1 VTTRVL
7 APRGATKID
16 RGRRYRPRF
25 PTAKTDA
32 AAGRTSSPTIDRAL
46 ERLSERG
53 IRFLDL
59 RFVDVL
65 GTVKSITI
73 PAQRLS
79 HAVRNGEWFDG
90 SSVEGFAR
98 VFESDMFLRPDLET
112 LTIGEADGVLGAQ
125 VICDLLTPDGERF
138 AGDPRGV
145 LARVLAEAAALGF
158 DYAVA
163 TELEFFLLNTD
174 SASGGVRPGRHDRAS
189 YFDHPVDVAS
199 DVRQEIV
206 SALDHLGITVE
217 ASHHEVAAGQY
228 ELDLALGNAM
238 KSADHLVTLKHA
250 VKAVAQRR
258 SLLATFMPK
267 PIFGA
272 AGSGM
277 HTHQALTELGKDS
290 NAFYDR
296 ADQYQLSPVAKHFI
310 AGQLAHAR
318 GLCALVA
325 PLVNSYKRFVPG
337 FEAPVAITWAQ
348 VNRSALIRVPRA
360 GSGDRGAIR
369 IEFRAPDPSC
379 NPYLAFAAMLHA
391 GLSGIRQKLPLP
403 PPVEENLYAFD
414 PEALARH
421 QLGQLPRSLAE
432 ALRDLRQ
439 DDVMRDALGVHLLE
453 RFIEAKEMEWQ
464 SYEKQV
470 TGWELDAYLEAY

>member
-1 VTTRVL
+1 MTSPGDRPIIRVP
-7 APRGATKID
+7 ARPGWRRRPPRTPSTKES
-16 RGRRYRPRF
+16 
-25 PTAKTDA
+25 PTPKTEA
-32 AAGRTSSPTIDRAL
+32 AAGRTASITVERAL
-46 ERLSERG
+46 DRLSERG

-65 GTVKSITI
+65 GTVKSITF
-73 PAQRLS
+73 PAQRLP

-125 VICDLLTPDGERF
+125 VICDLFTPDGERF

-145 LARVLAEAAALGF
+145 LARALAEAAALGF

-163 TELEFFLLNTD
+163 TELEFFLLNND
-174 SASGGVRPGRHDRAS
+174 AASGGVRPGRHDRAS

-206 SALDHLGITVE
+206 SALDRLGITID

-228 ELDLALGNAM
+228 ELDLALSNAL
-238 KSADHLVTLKHA
+238 KSADQLVTLKHA

-258 SLLATFMPK
+258 GLLATFMPK

-277 HTHQALTELGKDS
+277 HTHQVLTDAGKAS

-296 ADQYQLSPVAKHFI
+296 ADQYQLSTVAKH
-310 AGQLAHAR
+310 
-318 GLCALVA
+318 
-325 PLVNSYKRFVPG
+325 
-337 FEAPVAITWAQ
+337 
-348 VNRSALIRVPRA
+348 
-360 GSGDRGAIR
+360 
-369 IEFRAPDPSC
+369 
-379 NPYLAFAAMLHA
+379 
-391 GLSGIRQKLPLP
+391 
-403 PPVEENLYAFD
+403 
-414 PEALARH
+414 
-421 QLGQLPRSLAE
+421 
-432 ALRDLRQ
+432 
-439 DDVMRDALGVHLLE
+439 
-453 RFIEAKEMEWQ
+453 
-464 SYEKQV
+464 
-470 TGWELDAYLEAY
+470 

>member
-1 VTTRVL
+1 
-7 APRGATKID
+7 
-16 RGRRYRPRF
+16 
-25 PTAKTDA
+25 
-32 AAGRTSSPTIDRAL
+32 
-46 ERLSERG
+46 
-53 IRFLDL
+53 
-59 RFVDVL
+59 
-65 GTVKSITI
+65 VKSITI
-73 PAQRLS
+73 PTQRLP
-79 HAVRNGEWFDG
+79 HAVRSGEWFDG

-98 VFESDMFLRPDLET
+98 VFESDMFLRPALDT
-112 LTIGEADGVLGAQ
+112 LTIGEANGAWSAQ

-145 LARVLAEAAALGF
+145 LLRALADAAALGF

-163 TELEFFLLNTD
+163 TELEFFLLNAD
-174 SASGGVRPGRHDRAS
+174 PAGGSVRPGRHDRAS
-189 YFDHPVDVAS
+189 YFDHPVDIGS

-206 SALDHLGITVE
+206 DALDRLGITID

-228 ELDLALGNAM
+228 ELDLALSNAL
-238 KSADHLVTLKHA
+238 KSADQMVTLKHA
-250 VKAVAQRR
+250 VKAIAQRR
-258 SLLATFMPK
+258 GLLATFMPK

-277 HTHQALTELGKDS
+277 HTHQVLTDLGKDS

-296 ADQYQLSPVAKHFI
+296 ADQYHLSPVAKYFI

-318 GLCALVA
+318 ALCALVA

-337 FEAPVAITWAQ
+337 FEAPVAISWAQ
-348 VNRSALIRVPRA
+348 LNRSALIRVPRA
-360 GSGDRGAIR
+360 GSSDQGAIR

-414 PEALARH
+414 PERLARH
-421 QLGQLPRSLAE
+421 QLGQLPSSLAE
-432 ALRDLRQ
+432 ALRDLRH
-439 DDVMRDALGVHLLE
+439 DEVMRDALGVHLLE
-453 RFIEAKEMEWQ
+453 RFIEAKEIEWQ

-470 TGWELDAYLEAY
+470 TAWELDAYLETY

>member
-1 VTTRVL
+1 M
-7 APRGATKID
+7 
-16 RGRRYRPRF
+16 
-25 PTAKTDA
+25 
-32 AAGRTSSPTIDRAL
+32 TIERAL
-46 ERLSERG
+46 ERLSQRG

-65 GTVKSITI
+65 GSVKSITI
-73 PAQRLS
+73 PAQRLA

-112 LTIGEADGVLGAQ
+112 LTIGEADGLAGAQ

-145 LARVLAEAAALGF
+145 LARAIAEAASLGF

-163 TELEFFLLNTD
+163 VELEFFLLSPDAT
-174 SASGGVRPGRHDRAS
+174 SGAARPGRHDRAS
-189 YFDHPVDVAS
+189 YFDHPVDLAS
-199 DVRQEIV
+199 GVRQEIV
-206 SALDHLGITVE
+206 STLDQLGITVE

-228 ELDLALGNAM
+228 ELDLALGNGL
-238 KSADHLVTLKHA
+238 KSADQLVTLKHA
-250 VKAVAQRR
+250 VKAIAQRR
-258 SLLATFMPK
+258 GLLATFMPK
-267 PIFGA
+267 PIFGV

-277 HTHQALTELGKDS
+277 HTHQVLTEIGRET
-290 NAFYDR
+290 NAFFDR
-296 ADQYQLSPVAKHFI
+296 ADQYHLSPVAKHFI

-318 GLCALVA
+318 ALCALVA
-325 PLVNSYKRFVPG
+325 PLVNSYKRFTPG
-337 FEAPVAITWAQ
+337 FEAPVAISWAQ
-348 VNRSALIRVPRA
+348 MNRSALIRVPRI
-360 GSGDRGAIR
+360 GSADRGAIR

-391 GLSGIRQKLPLP
+391 GLSGIRQKLQLP

-414 PEALARH
+414 PERLARH
-421 QLGQLPRSLAE
+421 QLGQLPTSLAD

-439 DDVMRDALGVHLLE
+439 DEVMREALGVHLLE
-453 RFIEAKEMEWQ
+453 RFIEAKEIEWQ
-464 SYEKQV
+464 TYEKQV
-470 TGWELDAYLEAY
+470 SAWELDAYLETY